1 MKKFVEKIL
10 APYVC
15 KRELL
20 KLPPDY
26 PVLVIFDHYS
36 GQMTDAFF

>member
-15 KRELL
+15 KREL
-20 KLPPDY
+20 PPDY
-26 PVLVIFDHYS
+26 PALVIFDHYS